1 MVLRSFFAI
10 DSENMVVTDSP
21 SAGIIGTP
29 IRNNSDTPDGTIFQ
43 YSAGGGTT
51 VTVDDTS
58 GNPDVF
64 EDDQAFGHS
73 ITDGGGIVANGTPV
87 ESESFIDIR
96 QIDENGVETGPVIR
110 LYVFS
115 QNGVTSDVWGFAA
128 SERLIDGASYIK
140 VAGANAG
147 SSLYS
152 DYVACFAEDT
162 LIETVDG
169 PVPVQQIHAGQQ
181 VWTRDNGLQPVLWI
195 GTTSV
200 PATGRFAPVVF
211 APNTLGNPR
220 ELVVSQQHRMMIDA
234 SVAELLFG
242 APRALVAAKFLCGM
256 EGVSIREGGYVSYW
270 HIMFDQHQIVRSEG
284 VLSES
289 FFVTPNSIGALDHPQ
304 RAEIL
309 SLFPELRGNPDAYG
323 PTAAPILKPHEA
335 SVLRSHLT
343 RLNAAEY
350 RLAAQ

>member
-10 DSENMVVTDSP
+10 DSENLVVTSSP
-21 SAGIIGTP
+21 STGIEGTP

-51 VTVDDTS
+51 ITVDDTS

-96 QIDENGVETGPVIR
+96 QLDESDQPTGPVIR

-115 QNGVTSDVWGFAA
+115 QNFTTSDVWGFAA
-128 SERLIDGASYIK
+128 SERLIDGASYVK
-140 VAGANAG
+140 VSGSNAG

-152 DYVACFAEDT
+152 DYVACFADGT
-162 LIETVDG
+162 LIETADG
-169 PVPVQQIHAGQQ
+169 LVPVQQIHVGQK
-181 VWTRDNGLQPVLWI
+181 VWTRDNGLQPVLWV
-195 GTTSV
+195 GSTSV

-211 APNTLGNPR
+211 APNALGNSR
-220 ELVVSQQHRMMIDA
+220 ELVVSQQHRMMIDT

-242 APRALVAAKFLCGM
+242 VPRALVAAKFLCGM
-256 EGVSIREGGYVSYW
+256 EGVSIREGGHISYW

-289 FFVTPNSIGALDHPQ
+289 FFVSPTSIGALDRPQ

-309 SLFPELRGNPDAYG
+309 SLFPELRGNSDAYG

-335 SVLRSHLT
+335 AVLRSHLS
-343 RLNAAEY
+343 RLNTAET
-350 RLAAQ
+350 RVAAQ

>member
-10 DSENMVVTDSP
+10 DSENMMVTSSP
-21 SAGIIGTP
+21 NTGIEGTP
-29 IRNNSDTPDGTIFQ
+29 IRNNSDTPDTTIFQ

-58 GNPDVF
+58 GNPNVF

-96 QIDENGVETGPVIR
+96 LLENGVETGPVIR

-128 SERLIDGASYIK
+128 SERLTDGASYVK
-140 VAGANAG
+140 VGGSNFG

-152 DYVACFAEDT
+152 DYVACFAEGT
-162 LIETVDG
+162 LIETADG
-169 PVPVQQIHAGQQ
+169 PVPVQHIQVGQQ
-181 VWTRDNGLQPVLWI
+181 IWTRDNGLQPVLWV

-211 APNTLGNPR
+211 APNTLGNPT
-220 ELVVSQQHRMMIDA
+220 ELVVSQQHRMMIDS

-242 APRALVAAKFLCGM
+242 QSRALVAAKFLCGM
-256 EGVSIREGGYVSYW
+256 DGVSIREGGHVIYW

-284 VLSES
+284 ALSES
-289 FFVTPNSIGALDHPQ
+289 FFVTPTSIGALDRPQ
-304 RAEIL
+304 RTEIL

-335 SVLRSHLT
+335 AVLRSHLS
-343 RLNAAEY
+343 RVSLAES
-350 RLAAQ
+350 RVAAQ

>member
-1 MVLRSFFAI
+1 MVLRSFFSI
-10 DSENMVVTDSP
+10 DSENMLVTSSP
-21 SAGIIGTP
+21 SAGIVGTP
-29 IRNNSDTPDGTIFQ
+29 IRNNSDTPNGTVFQ
-43 YSAGGGTT
+43 YTSGGGTT
-51 VTVDDTS
+51 ITVDDTS
-58 GNPDVF
+58 GTPDVF
-64 EDDQAFGHS
+64 EDDQAFSHT

-96 QIDENGVETGPVIR
+96 QLDENGLETGPVIR

-128 SERLIDGASYIK
+128 SERLIDGASYVK
-140 VAGANAG
+140 VAGSNTG

-162 LIETVDG
+162 LIETADG
-169 PVPVQQIHAGQQ
+169 SVPVQQIHVGQK

-195 GTTSV
+195 GSTSV

-220 ELVVSQQHRMMIDA
+220 ELVVSQQHRIMIDT

-256 EGVSIREGGYVSYW
+256 EGVSIREGGHVNYW
-270 HIMFDQHQIVRSEG
+270 HVMFDQHQIVRSES

-289 FFVTPNSIGALDHPQ
+289 FFVTSNSIGALDHSQ

-309 SLFPELRGNPDAYG
+309 SLFPELRGNPNAYG
-323 PTAAPILKPHEA
+323 ATAAPILKPHEA
-335 SVLRSHLT
+335 AVLRSHLS
-343 RLNAAEY
+343 RLNTTET
-350 RLAAQ
+350 RVAAQ

>member
-29 IRNNSDTPDGTIFQ
+29 IRNNSDTPNDTVFQ
-43 YSAGGGTT
+43 YTSGGGTT

-140 VAGANAG
+140 VAGSNAG

-181 VWTRDNGLQPVLWI
+181 VWTRDNGLQSVLWV
-195 GTTSV
+195 GSTSV

-289 FFVTPNSIGALDHPQ
+289 FFVNPNSIGALDHPQ